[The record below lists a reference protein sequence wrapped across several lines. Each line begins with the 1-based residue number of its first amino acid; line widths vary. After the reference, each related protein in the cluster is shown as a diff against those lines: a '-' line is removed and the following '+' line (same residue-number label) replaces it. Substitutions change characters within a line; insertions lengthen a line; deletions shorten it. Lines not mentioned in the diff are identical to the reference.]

1 MAPILET
8 DQALLAGYG
17 CAGGA
22 SGSLASDGG
31 VASSGGGDA
40 RRGGYL
46 LIDQLAAGD
55 RAEAAGSGRSARTAG
70 ERRHCIFVTGA
81 RLTLQALPGRYC
93 TGRADLDRG
102 RSEPCPDRA
111 ALGDAPGEQC
121 ADCFRATGFNPAFYF
136 APRISPEQQRRN
148 QEPHVVYLA
157 HFGANTLKVG
167 MTYERRGI
175 GRLLEQGARA
185 GALLAR
191 FPDAYAAR
199 ELEECIA
206 RELGVPEAIR
216 TARKRHLLGAPFSAA
231 VARAELEAEIRRVA
245 DLRPDLDL
253 RPELLELDD
262 YYGGAAR
269 FEPSLQDLS
278 ESEPLAI
285 SGLCLGMVGDV
296 LITAQ
301 AGRRYML
308 SVGDLVARRV
318 RLSNHEQ
325 PNRVSGQLAL
335 F

>member
-1 MAPILET
+1 MTPIPET
-8 DQALLAGYG
+8 DQGLLAGYG
-17 CAGGA
+17 CAVVGDGSGA
-22 SGSLASDGG
+22 
-31 VASSGGGDA
+31 
-40 RRGGYL
+40 RGGYL
-46 LIDQLAAGD
+46 LIDELAEVGGA
-55 RAEAAGSGRSARTAG
+55 SAVGG
-70 ERRHCIFVTGA
+70 ERRRCIFVEGA

-93 TGRADLDRG
+93 TGRANLASG
-102 RSEPCPDRA
+102 RSQPCPDRA
-111 ALGDAPGEQC
+111 VLGDGPGEQC
-121 ADCFRATGFNPAFYF
+121 GDCFRATGFNPAFYF

-157 HFGANTLKVG
+157 HFGAGTLKVG

-231 VARAELEAEIRRVA
+231 IARAELEAETRRIA
-245 DLRPDLDL
+245 ELRRDLEL
-253 RPELLELDD
+253 RPELLDLDA
-262 YYGGAAR
+262 YYGGSAL
-269 FEPSLQDLS
+269 FEPPLCDPRLGDASLQDLS
-278 ESEPLAI
+278 ESEPRAI
-285 SGLCLGMVGDV
+285 SGLCLGMIGDV

-301 AGRRYML
+301 GGRRFML
-308 SVGDLVARRV
+308 SVGDLVAQRV
-318 RLSNHEQ
+318 RLSSHEQ
-325 PNRVSGQLAL
+325 PNRVMGQLTL